1 MIPLLLSIF
10 FGFIPMMVNAAW
22 VFWLDRYEQEPK
34 RLLGL
39 VFVWGAVV
47 AAFGAL
53 IFNSLWEA
61 SLFSLTNSQRL
72 SSLSTYLISA
82 PLIEEFLKG
91 LAVLIIFL
99 YYRHEFD
106 SILDGI
112 VYASVAALGFA
123 ATENTFYIY
132 EKGYLGN
139 GYSGLF
145 TLILLRV
152 IVVGWQHPF
161 YTAFTGI
168 GFALSRLARTGF
180 WRVIAPL
187 LGFSAAV
194 FTHSLHN
201 LFSSV
206 YPSLLLCLLGSMVDW
221 SGWIAMFAFV
231 IYTVYRERRLLEYYL
246 KEEIELGTLSETQFY
261 KTISFTRRL
270 VDPLLGAFNGKYA
283 LVNRFYQLSG
293 ELAHKKAQSAQF
305 KDDIDYQKWINRY
318 RAELSKISHLLS
330 V

>member
-1 MIPLLLSIF
+1 MLPLLLSIF
-10 FGFIPMMVNAAW
+10 FGFVPMLINAAW
-22 VFWLDRYEQEPK
+22 VIWLDRFEQEPK
-34 RLLGL
+34 RLLGV

-61 SLFSLTNSQRL
+61 SLFFLTNSERL

-91 LAVLIIFL
+91 LAVLMIFFH
-99 YYRHEFD
+99 YRHEFD

-112 VYASVAALGFA
+112 VYASIVALGFA

-132 EKGYLGN
+132 EKGYLAS
-139 GYSGLF
+139 GYSGLI
-145 TLILLRV
+145 TLIILRV

-161 YTAFTGI
+161 YTAFIGI
-168 GFALSRLARTGF
+168 GFAASRLARSAV
-180 WRVIAPL
+180 WRVSAPL

-201 LFSSV
+201 LISSV
-206 YPSLLLCLLGSMVDW
+206 YPSLLTCLLGSMVDW

-231 IYTVYRERRLLEYYL
+231 IYTVHRERRLLENTL
-246 KEEIELGTLSETQFY
+246 KEEIELGTLSETQYY
-261 KTISFTRRL
+261 KTISFTWRVL
-270 VDPLLGAFNGKYA
+270 DPLISAFNGQYA
-283 LVNRFYQLSG
+283 LVHRFYQLCG
-293 ELAHKKAQSAQF
+293 ELAHKKAQSALL
-305 KDDIDYQKWINRY
+305 DDEIDYQKWIDRY
-318 RAELSKISHLLS
+318 RSELSKISRLLS
-330 V
+330 G